1 MTDAQRTLDRFTPRL
16 AWEPFFPSRTNRWDR
31 VKIAHLY
38 RRAAFGAQWDE
49 LESGVAA
56 GMSSLVGQLMTGRA
70 GHAAFE
76 TEVDRLRPG
85 VLDSREIAQL
95 QALWFH
101 RLLSSPH
108 PLLERMTLFWHDHF
122 ATSNSKVADVLL
134 MSEQHETIR
143 RHALGHFGELLHA
156 MTRDPAMLVWLDSDS
171 NRKGAPNENY
181 AREVFELFSL
191 GDGNYTEDDIK
202 EAARALTGWSV
213 RDGRAFFDPAQ
224 HDDGEKTIFG
234 QTGHWTSGDVVR
246 LALAQPACPRF
257 IIRKL
262 FGEFVSDAAVP
273 SDELLQPL
281 ADGFRQRDYDMAW
294 LVERMISSWVFYSDA
309 AIRQRVKSP
318 VEFVVETVRSLNGRV
333 SPRDAAQ
340 LCGEMGQALFL
351 PPSVKGWDGG
361 RDWINSST
369 LLLRQNTAL
378 ELTRGNGAGGR
389 CDPADLPAA
398 QEAQSPEQLAKFF
411 LDLFHQQAS
420 PDALTSIVSEL
431 QREQVELSRQPFA
444 RRSAHVQLARSAAH
458 LALTMPEYQL
468 G

>member
-1 MTDAQRTLDRFTPRL
+1 MPDAQQTLDRFSPAL
-16 AWEPFFPSRTNRWDR
+16 AWEPFFPNRSNRWDR
-31 VKIAHLY
+31 VKVAHLY
-38 RRAAFGAQWDE
+38 RRAGYGATWNE
-49 LESGVAA
+49 LEEGTAA
-56 GMSSLVGQLMTGRA
+56 GMAALVRRLIDGA
-70 GHAAFE
+70 PDAARFE
-76 TEVDRLRPG
+76 AEVDRLRPG
-85 VLDSREIAQL
+85 VLDSRDIGQL

-108 PLLERMTLFWHDHF
+108 PLQERMTLFWHDHF
-122 ATSNSKVADVLL
+122 ATSHAKVQDVLL
-134 MSEQHETIR
+134 MNEQHETIR
-143 RHALGHFGELLHA
+143 RHALGHFGDLLQA

-191 GDGNYTEDDIK
+191 GDGNYTEVDIK

-213 RDGRAFFDPAQ
+213 RDGRAHFDPAR

-234 QTGHWTSGDVVR
+234 QTGRWAAGDVVR

-257 IIRKL
+257 IVRKL
-262 FGEFVSDAAVP
+262 FSELVSDVAQP
-273 SDELLQPL
+273 SDEQLQPL
-281 ADGFRQRDYDMAW
+281 ADGFRQRNFDVAW
-294 LVERMISSWVFYSDA
+294 LVERMLSSWVFYSDA

-318 VEFVVETVRSLNGRV
+318 VEFVVEAVRTLQGRV

-340 LCGEMGQALFL
+340 VCAEMGQALFL

-361 RDWINSST
+361 KDWINSSK

-378 ELTRGNGAGGR
+378 ELTRGVGAGRR
-389 CDPADLPAA
+389 CDPADLPGA
-398 QEAQSPEQLAKFF
+398 QQADTDEALARYF
-411 LDLFHQQAS
+411 LELFHQQATEAS
-420 PDALTSIVSEL
+420 LQAIVSEL
-431 QREQVELSRQPFA
+431 QRERRALAAQPFRQQAA
-444 RRSAHVQLARSAAH
+444 RQQLARGAAH

>member
-1 MTDAQRTLDRFTPRL
+1 MADAQQTLDRFSPSL
-16 AWEPFFPSRTNRWDR
+16 AWEPFFPNRSNRWDR
-31 VKIAHLY
+31 VKVAHLY
-38 RRAAFGAQWDE
+38 RRAGYGATWSE
-49 LESGVAA
+49 LEGGVEA
-56 GMSSLVGQLMTGRA
+56 GLPALVRQLIDGGLETD
-70 GHAAFE
+70 HFE
-76 TEVDRLRPG
+76 SEVDRLRPG
-85 VLDSREIAQL
+85 VLDSRDIGQL

-108 PLLERMTLFWHDHF
+108 PLRERMTLFWHDHF
-122 ATSNSKVADVLL
+122 ATSHAKVQDVLL

-143 RHALGHFGELLHA
+143 RHALGQFGDLLQA
-156 MTRDPAMLVWLDSDS
+156 MTRDPAMLIWLDSDS

-213 RDGRAFFDPAQ
+213 RDGVAHFDPAR
-224 HDDGEKTIFG
+224 HDEGEKTIFG
-234 QTGHWTSGDVVR
+234 QRGRWAGGDVVR

-257 IIRKL
+257 IVRKL
-262 FGEFVSDAAVP
+262 FRELVSDAAEP
-273 SDELLQPL
+273 SDEFLQPL
-281 ADGFRQRDYDMAW
+281 VDGFRQRNFDIAW
-294 LVERMISSWVFYSDA
+294 LVERMLSSWVFYSDA

-318 VEFVVETVRSLNGRV
+318 VEFVVETVRSLEGRV

-340 LCGEMGQALFL
+340 VCGEMGQALFL

-361 RDWINSST
+361 KDWINSST

-378 ELTRGNGAGGR
+378 ELTRGVGAGGR
-389 CDPADLPAA
+389 CDPADLPGVQHAETDA
-398 QEAQSPEQLAKFF
+398 DLARFF
-411 LDLFHQQAS
+411 LELFHQQANEK
-420 PDALTSIVSEL
+420 PLQAIAAEL
-431 QREQVELSRQPFA
+431 QRERAELSARPFLERTA
-444 RRSAHVQLARSAAH
+444 RRQLARSAAH